1 MVDGKTYHFSAGGL
15 YNGLILLIDDETRSY
30 WDHISGEAL
39 HGSMAGKQLPMWGI
53 EQSTVKALLQSE
65 PELLMLL
72 SKQGW
77 WPRLMAWLSE
87 KWTGKFPPGFR
98 LTMDKSDDRLSEMT
112 IGLGIADGVGR
123 FYTLDQIGDGL
134 EDEWNGQ
141 LLRVSIDSVSGVPQA
156 TYADD
161 RMPPQLFSR
170 WYGYSRAYPNCRI
183 YAL

>member
-1 MVDGKTYHFSAGGL
+1 VVDGKTYHFSAGGL

-39 HGSMAGKQLPMWGI
+39 HGSMAGQQLPMWGI

-65 PELLMLL
+65 PELPMLL

-77 WPRLMAWLSE
+77 WPRLMAWLGE

-98 LTMDKSDDRLSEMT
+98 LTMDKSDDRLGEMT
-112 IGLGIADGVGR
+112 IGLGIADGDGR

-134 EDEWNGQ
+134 DDEWHGQ
-141 LLRVSIDSVSGVPQA
+141 LIRVSIDPVSGVPNA
-156 TYADD
+156 TYADGSL
-161 RMPPQLFSR
+161 PPQLFSR
-170 WYGYSRAYPNCRI
+170 WYGYSRSYPNCQI
-183 YAL
+183 YTG